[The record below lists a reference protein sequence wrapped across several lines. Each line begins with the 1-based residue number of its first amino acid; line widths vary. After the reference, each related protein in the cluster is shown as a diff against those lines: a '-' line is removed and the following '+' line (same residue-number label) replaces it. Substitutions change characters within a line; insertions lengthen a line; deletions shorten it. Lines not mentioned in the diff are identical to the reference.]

1 MPASVQQTRESS
13 RRRSLRRPGHFLAV
27 ASVLL
32 PLSIFLAGAV
42 VDYRQTHMRICE
54 EALSKTESL
63 AEHATAVLQMIR
75 VVLARVEEHIDDRPW
90 PEIRRSAELHTVLKS
105 LAGELTEV
113 DAVFLV
119 DPHGHIAVTS
129 HKFPSPPIDVSG
141 RDYFAT
147 MRDNDGLVVSAPFRG
162 RLTGNIAFTVSRRL
176 MHDGAFDGGA
186 GVVVRPA
193 YFEGF
198 FRATLGRVGEATAAL
213 IRTDGTTLVRYPA
226 TEEVPPPMAS
236 EALKAALA
244 SGERAGVFEGR
255 SAGEFAD
262 RIAAY
267 RRIEGL
273 PLAAVYAVDAWAL
286 YRPWLQRLV
295 ALGSFAL
302 LTGVALFWAS
312 RRALSDAESE
322 VDLGRAR
329 LEGVVRAMP
338 IGVIVA
344 EAPTGRLLLANDQV
358 ASILHTSLDTSTDP
372 EAYAALV
379 GFHADG
385 HRFATEEWPLARA
398 LHHGET
404 VTEAE
409 ITIVRG
415 DGSRG
420 TIAVSSAPVRD
431 RTGAVVAGV
440 VAFYDITARKES
452 QARVELLM
460 RETLH
465 RAKNQ
470 LAVVEGM
477 ARQTGRIA
485 TGINDFLDRFSE
497 RLQGLSL
504 TQALLVERQWA
515 PIRLRDL
522 LMTQMSPFG
531 VPSEGRIKL
540 DGPNVEVAPEPAQ
553 NLGLAFHEL
562 ASNAIR
568 HGALSNGKGRV
579 TVSWGPAT
587 DGRFRLQWLEEGGP
601 PIKAPPAARGFGA
614 MVLTRIAG
622 AAVDG
627 TVTLDFTPT
636 GLVWRLDAN
645 ARYFLGGE
653 VFPAARSA

>member
-1 MPASVQQTRESS
+1 MPASVQQTSDSS

-42 VDYRQTHMRICE
+42 VDYRQTHSRIRD
-54 EALSKTESL
+54 EALSKTEAL
-63 AEHATAVLQMIR
+63 TEHATAVLQMIR
-75 VVLARVEEHIDDRPW
+75 MVLARVETTIDGQPW
-90 PEIRRSAELHTVLKS
+90 AEMRQSAELHATLKA
-105 LAGELTEV
+105 LAGELNEV

-119 DPHGHIAVTS
+119 DPDGRFAVTS
-129 HKFPSPPIDVSG
+129 RVFPSPPFDVSE
-141 RDYFAT
+141 RDFFRA
-147 MRDNDGLVVSAPFRG
+147 MREHGGLVVSAPFKG
-162 RLTGNIAFTVSRRL
+162 SISGIVAFTVSRRL
-176 MHDGAFDGGA
+176 TRNGAFDGGI
-186 GVVVRPA
+186 GVVVRPN

-198 FRATLGRVGEATAAL
+198 FRATLGRAGESTAAL
-213 IRTDGTTLVRYPA
+213 VRTDGTTLVRYP
-226 TEEVPPPMAS
+226 TTDEVPAPMAS
-236 EALKAALA
+236 AALDAALA

-255 SAGEFAD
+255 RAGEFAG

-273 PLAAVYAVDAWAL
+273 PLAAVYAVDAWAV
-286 YRPWLQRLV
+286 YRPWLQRMA

-302 LTGVALFWAS
+302 LTGLALFWAS
-312 RRALSDAESE
+312 RRALSDAQSE
-322 VDLGRAR
+322 LDLGRAR

-358 ASILHTSLDTSTDP
+358 ARILGRPIDM
-372 EAYAALV
+372 AAGAQTYPTLV
-379 GFHADG
+379 GFHPDG
-385 HRFATEEWPLARA
+385 HRFSPEEWPLARA
-398 LHHGET
+398 IHRGET
-404 VTEAE
+404 VTDAE
-409 ITIVRG
+409 ISIVRG

-420 TIAVSSAPVRD
+420 VIAVSSAPVRN
-431 RTGAVVAGV
+431 RAGAVVAGV

-515 PIRLRDL
+515 SIRLRDL
-522 LMTQMSPFG
+522 LITQITPFG
-531 VPSEGRIKL
+531 VPADERIKL
-540 DGPNVEVAPEPAQ
+540 DGPNVEIAPEPAQ

-568 HGALSNGKGRV
+568 HGALSNAKGRV
-579 TVSWGPAT
+579 TVSWGPAS
-587 DGRFRLQWLEEGGP
+587 DGRFCLQWLEEGGP
-601 PIKAPPAARGFGA
+601 PIQAPPSARGFGA

-627 TVTLDFTPT
+627 TVTMDFTPT

-645 ARYFLGGE
+645 PRYFQ
-653 VFPAARSA
+653 

>member
-1 MPASVQQTRESS
+1 MPASVQQTSNS
-13 RRRSLRRPGHFLAV
+13 TRRWSLRRPGHFLAF

-42 VDYRQTHMRICE
+42 VDYRQTHSRIRDE
-54 EALSKTESL
+54 VLSKTASL
-63 AEHATAVLQMIR
+63 AEHTSAVLQMIR
-75 VVLARVEEHIDDRPW
+75 VVLARVEEHIGAQSW
-90 PEIRRSAELHTVLKS
+90 PEIEQSAALHGVLKS
-105 LAGELTEV
+105 LAGDLTEV

-119 DPHGHIAVTS
+119 DPSGRIAVTS
-129 HKFPSPPIDVSG
+129 YRFPTPSIDVSE
-141 RDYFAT
+141 RDYFLA
-147 MRDNDGLVVSAPFRG
+147 MQDKDGLVISAPFKG
-162 RLTGNIAFTVSRRL
+162 RLNGIVAFTVSRRL
-176 MHDGAFDGGA
+176 VRNGAFDGGV
-186 GVVVRPA
+186 GVVVRPH

-198 FRATLGRVGEATAAL
+198 FRATIGRAGESTAAL
-213 IRTDGTTLVRYPA
+213 IRTDGTTLVSYPA
-226 TEEVPPPMAS
+226 TDGVPAPMAS
-236 EALKAALA
+236 AALDAALA
-244 SGERAGVFEGR
+244 SGERAGVFEGQR
-255 SAGEFAD
+255 PGDFAD
-262 RIAAY
+262 RIAAF

-273 PLAAVYAVDAWAL
+273 PLAAVYTVDAWAI
-286 YRPWLQRLV
+286 YRPWLQRLA

-302 LTGVALFWAS
+302 LTGIALFWAS
-312 RRALSDAESE
+312 RRALRDAESE
-322 VDLGRAR
+322 LDLGRAR

-358 ASILHTSLDTSTDP
+358 SRILGRPVDTAAGA
-372 EAYAALV
+372 EAYATLA
-379 GFHADG
+379 GFHPDG
-385 HRFATEEWPLARA
+385 HRFTAEEWPLARA
-398 LHHGET
+398 IRRGET
-404 VTEAE
+404 VTDLE

-415 DGSRG
+415 DGNRG
-420 TIAVSSAPVRD
+420 TIAVSSAPVRN
-431 RTGAVVAGV
+431 RAGLVVAGV

-485 TGINDFLDRFSE
+485 SGINDFLDRFSD

-504 TQALLVERQWA
+504 TQALLVDRQWA
-515 PIRLRDL
+515 SIRLRDL
-522 LMTQMSPFG
+522 LITQMTPFG
-531 VPSEGRIKL
+531 VPADARIKL

-568 HGALSNGKGRV
+568 HGALSNGKGQV
-579 TVSWGPAT
+579 TVTWGPAPH
-587 DGRFRLQWLEEGGP
+587 DRFCLQWLEEGGP
-601 PIKAPPAARGFGA
+601 PIKAPPLARGFGS

-627 TVTLDFTPT
+627 TVTMDFTPT

-645 ARYFLGGE
+645 ARYFQ
-653 VFPAARSA
+653 

>member
-1 MPASVQQTRESS
+1 MPASVQQTSESS

-32 PLSIFLAGAV
+32 PLSILLVGAV
-42 VDYRQTHMRICE
+42 ADYRQSHRHLRE
-54 EALSKTESL
+54 EVQAKTDSL

-75 VVLARVEEHIDDRPW
+75 VVLARVEEHVANQPWADRPW
-90 PEIRRSAELHTVLKS
+90 AELRQSADLHAVLKA
-105 LAGELTEV
+105 LAAELPEV

-119 DPHGHIAVTS
+119 DSDGHVAVTS
-129 HKFPSPPIDVSG
+129 RDFPAPLLDLSQ
-141 RDYFAT
+141 RDDIRAA
-147 MRDNDGLVVSAPFRG
+147 RNDPGLHISAPFKA
-162 RLTGNIAFTVSRRL
+162 RLTGTVAFTVSRRL
-176 MHDGAFDGGA
+176 AQGGRLGGVV
-186 GVVVRPA
+186 GVVVRPR

-198 FRATLGRVGEATAAL
+198 FHATLGHAGETTAAL
-213 IRTDGTTLVRYPA
+213 IRTDGTILVRYPA
-226 TEEVPPPMAS
+226 IDAPPPQTMGPS
-236 EALKAALA
+236 ALLAALA
-244 SGERAGVFEGR
+244 SGTRAEVFEGR
-255 SAGEFAD
+255 GPGD
-262 RIAAY
+262 TGGRVAAF

-273 PLAAVYAVDAWAL
+273 PLAAVFAVDTWAI

-295 ALGSFAL
+295 ALASFAL

-322 VDLGRAR
+322 LDLGRAR

-358 ASILHTSLDTSTDP
+358 TRILRSPIDP
-372 EAYAALV
+372 AAGAEAYATLV
-379 GFHADG
+379 GYHPDG
-385 HRFATEEWPLARA
+385 HRVTAEEWPLARA
-398 LHHGET
+398 IRLGEA
-404 VTEAE
+404 VTDVE
-409 ITIVRG
+409 IAIVRG

-420 TIAVSSAPVRD
+420 TIAVSSAPVCD
-431 RTGAVVAGV
+431 RTGTVVAGV
-440 VAFYDITARKES
+440 VAFYDITARIES

-485 TGINDFLDRFSE
+485 SDITDFLDRFSE

-522 LMTQMSPFG
+522 LITQLKPFG
-531 VPSEGRIKL
+531 RHAAEHIVIEGP
-540 DGPNVEVAPEPAQ
+540 DVEIAPEPAQ

-562 ASNAIR
+562 ASNATR
-568 HGALSNGKGRV
+568 HGALSNGAGRVVVTCGPGAKGRFV
-579 TVSWGPAT
+579 LEWREEDGPRIAV
-587 DGRFRLQWLEEGGP
+587 P
-601 PIKAPPAARGFGA
+601 PTERGFGS

-627 TVTLDFTPT
+627 TVAMEFNPA
-636 GLVWRLDAN
+636 GLVWRLDGD
-645 ARYFLGGE
+645 ARYFQ
-653 VFPAARSA
+653 